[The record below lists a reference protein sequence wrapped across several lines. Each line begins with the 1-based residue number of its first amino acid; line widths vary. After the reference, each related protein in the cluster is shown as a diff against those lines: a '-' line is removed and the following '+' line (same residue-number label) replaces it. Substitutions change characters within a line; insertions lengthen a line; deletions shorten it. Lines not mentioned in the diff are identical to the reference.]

1 MFLRQR
7 KLKSY
12 ARIRNAENITKRL
25 YLVNHMR
32 SYMQRKIYKNNCPSS
47 VEYHVEC
54 VFVLEASF
62 DIYGIYRLMIIL
74 NGFQLG
80 NQKDRKTTPLSN
92 FEVWRVFYQINI
104 KYRPSAWGKM
114 Q

>member
-1 MFLRQR
+1 MFLRQQ

-80 NQKDRKTTPLSN
+80 NQKDRKTTPLSH
-92 FEVWRVFYQINI
+92 FEVWRVFY
-104 KYRPSAWGKM
+104 
-114 Q
+114 